1 MLVLENISKSF
12 KIDGKRKYVL
22 EDINLEVNGHD
33 VVAITGRSGE
43 GKTTL
48 LNIIAGIIVPEKGK
62 IYYRNRRV
70 IHLLD
75 IHTAYL
81 RNRHFGFVFQTF
93 KLLPEETVLEN
104 VLLPA
109 KIKGFVGEKIKDR
122 AESLLKDV
130 GLLEFKKMKAGY
142 LSGGQKQ
149 RLSIARALINN
160 PSLILADEPTANL
173 DKETSAEIVSIFKNI
188 AANDGCSIIMVTHQ
202 EELISFT
209 KEKYKLTN
217 GKLEKQNG

>member
-1 MLVLENISKSF
+1 MLKLEKISKSF
-12 KIDGKRKYVL
+12 KFNGQRKYVL
-22 EDINLEVNGHD
+22 KDVDLDINEHD

-48 LNIIAGIIVPEKGK
+48 LNIIAGIIVPEKGR
-62 IYYRNRRV
+62 IYYNNKRI
-70 IHLLD
+70 IHFLD

-93 KLLPEETVLEN
+93 RLLPEETVLEN

-109 KIKGFVGEKIKDR
+109 KIKGFVSNKVKDR
-122 AESLLKDV
+122 ALHLLKDV
-130 GLLEFKKMKAGY
+130 GLIDFKNMKAGF

-160 PSLILADEPTANL
+160 PSIILADEPTANL
-173 DKETSAEIVSIFKNI
+173 DKETSKEIVDIFKKI
-188 AANDGCSIIMVTHQ
+188 ASNDGCSIIMVTHQ
-202 EELISFT
+202 DELINFT
-209 KEKYKLTN
+209 KERYRLKDGN
-217 GKLEKQNG
+217 LEKYNG

>member
-1 MLVLENISKSF
+1 MLTLEKISKSF
-12 KIDGKRKYVL
+12 KINGQVKHVL
-22 EDINLEVNGHD
+22 DNIDLEITEHD

-48 LNIIAGIIVPEKGK
+48 LNIIAGIIVPDSGK
-62 IYYRNRRV
+62 IYYKNRRV
-70 IHLLD
+70 IYFLD
-75 IHTAYL
+75 INTAYL

-109 KIKGFVGEKIKDR
+109 KIRGFVSKKIKDR

-130 GLLEFKKMKAGY
+130 GLFEFKKMKTGY

-173 DKETSAEIVSIFKNI
+173 DKETSKEIISIFKNI
-188 AANDGCSIIMVTHQ
+188 TSNDGCSILMVTHQ
-202 EELISFT
+202 EELINFT
-209 KEKYKLTN
+209 KRKYKLKD
-217 GKLEKQNG
+217 GKLEKENG